1 MGAKCFGSAAAS
13 LLEPAAGKQREEAFT
28 ISATRYIRYI
38 RELNQIRSGL

>member
-28 ISATRYIRYI
+28 ISATRYIR
-38 RELNQIRSGL
+38 ELNQIRSGL